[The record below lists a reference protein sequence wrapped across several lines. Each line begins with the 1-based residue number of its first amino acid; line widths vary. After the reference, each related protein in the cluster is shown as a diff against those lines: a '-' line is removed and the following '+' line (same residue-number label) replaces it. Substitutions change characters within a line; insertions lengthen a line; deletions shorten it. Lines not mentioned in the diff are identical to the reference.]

1 MGRSVWFFDIYLF
14 GPVPGSPDGGDGI
27 LTRTLSTG
35 GGDALRPSAGLG
47 GGDGPEPDWGVNPPG
62 LTDRSR
68 KMMQIAPAD
77 APKSFFWSQ
86 NRPRNIRGHLGR
98 IWAPG
103 QGGGGG
109 IRTHDRWVPRAASLT
124 TGPRGVIPLGDRPP
138 GESFPWGII
147 PLGETPPGESSPR
160 GIIPLGETPLG
171 NRLPGESFPWERPPW
186 GILSQGNH
194 SPGRHPP
201 RGIAPLGNHS
211 PGESPPGGS
220 FPWGITPWG
229 ITPWGIIP
237 LGNHSWGGRH
247 GGWIVSVCRPAWGGA
262 FFVHLTRSPG
272 GVDFSFLPGFNG
284 GGG

>member
-1 MGRSVWFFDIYLF
+1 MGRSL
-14 GPVPGSPDGGDGI
+14 
-27 LTRTLSTG
+27 TG
-35 GGDALRPSAGLG
+35 GLT
-47 GGDGPEPDWGVNPPG
+47 PPG

-147 PLGETPPGESSPR
+147 PLGETPLGIVSQGNHSPGRDLPGESFPR
-160 GIIPLGETPLG
+160 GISPLGETPLG
-171 NRLPGESFPWERPPW
+171 NRPPGES
-186 GILSQGNH
+186 
-194 SPGRHPP
+194 
-201 RGIAPLGNHS
+201 
-211 PGESPPGGS
+211 GG
-220 FPWGITPWG
+220 GQI
-229 ITPWGIIP
+229 
-237 LGNHSWGGRH
+237 SWGG
-247 GGWIVSVCRPAWGGA
+247 GCPPIDWPPPPYDICPFPPLTLWEGSMWGRGQI
-262 FFVHLTRSPG
+262 S
-272 GVDFSFLPGFNG
+272 
-284 GGG
+284 